1 MKPILAERNLKVND
15 DKTEETSVF
24 RAETKELELWRKV
37 KKLGSLLGD
46 FEDMKRRTSLAVTAQ
61 KSIEEMFKKSK
72 ASLEEKAKVYKS
84 VVKRVLTYNYST
96 WGLSKNE
103 QDHLDRFHRK
113 QLRRL
118 CPSLKEKSNN
128 EVYEICKDREISQD
142 MKIARWNMFGHVLR
156 LPRDTPAQLA
166 MDFYFETPMH
176 AEKFKGQSRTTLPT
190 VINRDIIEA
199 NKLNRLP
206 TTQFVTSGDLSNL
219 RSIAADKNQWKEIVE
234 RICGVV

>member
-46 FEDMKRRTSLAVTAQ
+46 FEDMKRRTTLAVASQ

-84 VVKRVLTYNYST
+84 VVKHVLTYNYST

-118 CPSLKEKSNN
+118 CPSLTLLYMASKNYAPSKGRS
-128 EVYEICKDREISQD
+128 YMQLGFYD
-142 MKIARWNMFGHVLR
+142 VLTR
-156 LPRDTPAQLA
+156 LLC
-166 MDFYFETPMH
+166 E
-176 AEKFKGQSRTTLPT
+176 
-190 VINRDIIEA
+190 
-199 NKLNRLP
+199 
-206 TTQFVTSGDLSNL
+206 
-219 RSIAADKNQWKEIVE
+219 
-234 RICGVV
+234 

>member
-1 MKPILAERNLKVND
+1 
-15 DKTEETSVF
+15 
-24 RAETKELELWRKV
+24 
-37 KKLGSLLGD
+37 
-46 FEDMKRRTSLAVTAQ
+46 MKRRTSLAVTAQ

-84 VVKRVLTYNYST
+84 VVKHVLTYNYST

-128 EVYEICKDREISQD
+128 EVYEICKDREISKD

-176 AEKFKGQSRTTLPT
+176 VEKFKG
-190 VINRDIIEA
+190 
-199 NKLNRLP
+199 
-206 TTQFVTSGDLSNL
+206 
-219 RSIAADKNQWKEIVE
+219 NQEPHYQ
-234 RICGVV
+234 